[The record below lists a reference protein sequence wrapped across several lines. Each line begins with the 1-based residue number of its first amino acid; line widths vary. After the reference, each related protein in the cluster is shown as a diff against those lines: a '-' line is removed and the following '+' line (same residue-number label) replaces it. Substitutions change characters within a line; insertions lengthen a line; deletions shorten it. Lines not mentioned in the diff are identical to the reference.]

1 MSVNLTFVGSGEAFG
16 AGGRFQT
23 CFLVRT
29 PGFNFVIDFGAS
41 SLISLNQL
49 GISHNEIDA
58 IVLTHIHGDHCG
70 GVPFMLVDA
79 MLGAKRQTP
88 LVIAGPRDTEARLAV
103 INEALFPGMHAMTP
117 KFDLDYLEMDV
128 LKPAAIG
135 PLTVTPYPA
144 LHTGETNPTSV
155 RCEIAGKVISYT
167 GDSAWNKHMSALAQ
181 GADLLIA
188 ESYFHSKPV
197 RFHLNYPDIVAHREE
212 LDAKRII
219 LTHMSAEMLAQA
231 DAVPEET
238 ARDHMTVEI

>member
-1 MSVNLTFVGSGEAFG
+1 MTVTVTFVGCGDAF
-16 AGGRFQT
+16 ASGGRFQT
-23 CFLVRT
+23 CFLVRS

-79 MLGAKRQTP
+79 MLGARRETP
-88 LVIAGPRDTEARLAV
+88 LIIAGPRDTQARLAEV
-103 INEALFPGMHAMTP
+103 NEVLFPGMHVMQP
-117 KFDLDYLEMDV
+117 KFELSYLEMDV
-128 LKPAAIG
+128 MKPHAVGAA
-135 PLTVTPYPA
+135 TVTPYPA

-167 GDSAWNKHMSALAQ
+167 GDSAWNKHMPAL
-181 GADLLIA
+181 GKDADLLIA
-188 ESYFHSKPV
+188 ESYFYSKPV
-197 RFHLNYPDIVAHREE
+197 RFHLNYPDIKEHWDEFG
-212 LDAKRII
+212 AKRVI
-219 LTHMSAEMLAQA
+219 LTHMGPEMLAQA

-238 ARDHMTVEI
+238 AYDHMVVEV